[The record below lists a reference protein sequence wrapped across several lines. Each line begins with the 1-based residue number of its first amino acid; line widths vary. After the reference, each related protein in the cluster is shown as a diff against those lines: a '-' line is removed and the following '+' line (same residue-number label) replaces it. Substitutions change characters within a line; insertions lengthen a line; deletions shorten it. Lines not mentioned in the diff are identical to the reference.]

1 MRQMRM
7 LEIAAILAAAVT
19 VIPVAA
25 ARPLDK
31 TEQFGVGAQYGTA
44 HVYVAAADMD
54 RFTASFLAT
63 FGGKSS
69 QPSAVTVTPTPSTT
83 NWQALATPVGLV
95 SLFGFTTPIP
105 YPFGQERTGYLVTD
119 MDAAVRAA
127 KKAGAAVVVTP
138 FPDAIGSDVVV
149 QWPGGVNMQFYWHTK
164 APSSPALQTVPE
176 NRVYVAPEA
185 AASFIRSFVS
195 FAHGKIVSDNAQA
208 PGAEIGRPS
217 DTYRRV
223 RIESTFGKITVLVT
237 DGHLPFPY
245 GRETMGYEVADV
257 SDTLAK
263 AKASGA
269 SVLVDSFK
277 ADGREAAVLQF
288 PGGYI
293 AEIHSSAK

>member
-1 MRQMRM
+1 MYVD
-7 LEIAAILAAAVT
+7 LAE
-19 VIPVAA
+19 
-25 ARPLDK
+25 L
-31 TEQFGVGAQYGTA
+31 
-44 HVYVAAADMD
+44 D
-54 RFTASFLAT
+54 RFVDSFTAT
-63 FGGKSS
+63 FGGKSTARTS
-69 QPSAVTVTPTPSTT
+69 LTVTPTPSTT
-83 NWQALATPVGLV
+83 VFRAVSTPEGLI
-95 SLFGFTTPIP
+95 SAFGFTTPIP

-127 KKAGAAVVVTP
+127 KKAGAAVIVTP

-164 APSSPALQTVPE
+164 APSYPALQSVPE

-185 AASFIRSFVS
+185 AASFIRSFVG
-195 FAHGKIVSDNAQA
+195 FARGKIVSDNAQA
-208 PGAEIGRPS
+208 PGAEIGQPGG
-217 DTYRRV
+217 TYRRV
-223 RIESTFGKITVLVT
+223 RIETTFGKITVLVT

-257 SDTLAK
+257 SETLAK

-269 SVLVDSFK
+269 SILVDSFK
-277 ADGREAAVLQF
+277 ADRREAAVLQF